1 MYEFAPAITR
11 PLDFLYRP
19 MARVVRERLGL
30 TPAHVSW
37 ASFVASVAAA
47 LVIADRHLFWGLLLM
62 GIGQIFDGLDGA
74 VARFYGLASD
84 AGRRLDTALDRA
96 SESVI
101 FIAFALGGFVAW
113 RLAFL
118 AIIAVM
124 LLTTVSHRTKLDPGL
139 KRFALYFGFWFPSW
153 FSYPLIFSVIF
164 AVNLAGYVVGLLILD
179 CRFQIQMDAVGGD
192 LDTVASR
199 TVATNGSTVSA
210 PIREPAVPVF
220 TIEGTG
226 AERS

>member
-19 MARVVRERLGL
+19 MARIVREWLRLL
-30 TPAHVSW
+30 PAHVSW

-47 LVIADRHLFWGLLLM
+47 AVIADGHLFPGLLVM
-62 GIGQIFDGLDGA
+62 FVGQVLDGLDGA
-74 VARFYGLASD
+74 VARFYNLASD

-96 SESVI
+96 SETII
-101 FIAFALGGFVAW
+101 FRACAIGGFVTW

-118 AIIAVM
+118 AIVAVM
-124 LLTTVSHRTKLDPGL
+124 LLTTISHRTKLDPGM
-139 KRFALYFGFWFPSW
+139 KRFALYFGYWFPKW

-164 AVNLAGYVVGLLILD
+164 AVNLAGYVVGLLVLD
-179 CRFQIQMDAVGGD
+179 CRFQMQMDAVGGD

-199 TVATNGSTVSA
+199 TLASPDATVTVTTAQREVAGS
-210 PIREPAVPVF
+210 F
-220 TIEGTG
+220 
-226 AERS
+226 